1 MTVTKDKTSKIN
13 MNRINENKQKQTNK
27 QTNKQKKT
35 DKKENETHHTIIN
48 IKKWFR
54 TNVGVFRR
62 RGEAGGE

>member
-1 MTVTKDKTSKIN
+1 